1 MEPLVFQTTVES
13 SAGGPIE
20 VPFDI
25 RGIFG
30 RAKPA
35 VLVTINEYAYRSTVA
50 VYAGRYYVPLSR
62 ANAAAARVERGVQV
76 TVTIEPDQASR
87 DVAVPA
93 DLASAL
99 DAAGVRDRRDALSY
113 THRREHVEAIEE
125 ARRPQTRARRITR
138 AVEMMG

>member
-50 VYAGRYYVPLSR
+50 VYAGGTTYRS
-62 ANAAAARVERGVQV
+62 AAP
-76 TVTIEPDQASR
+76 TP
-87 DVAVPA
+87 P
-93 DLASAL
+93 
-99 DAAGVRDRRDALSY
+99 
-113 THRREHVEAIEE
+113 RRE
-125 ARRPQTRARRITR
+125 
-138 AVEMMG
+138 

>member
-1 MEPLVFQTTVES
+1 
-13 SAGGPIE
+13 
-20 VPFDI
+20 
-25 RGIFG
+25 
-30 RAKPA
+30 
-35 VLVTINEYAYRSTVA
+35 
-50 VYAGRYYVPLSR
+50 
-62 ANAAAARVERGVQV
+62 V